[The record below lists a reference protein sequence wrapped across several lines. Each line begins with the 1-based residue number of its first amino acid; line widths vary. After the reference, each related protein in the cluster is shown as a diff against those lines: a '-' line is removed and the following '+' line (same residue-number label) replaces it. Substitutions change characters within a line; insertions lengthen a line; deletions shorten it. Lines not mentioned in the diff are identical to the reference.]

1 MIKLTVNRGKINID
15 EISGNG
21 VDIMS
26 ELCVIVKAVC
36 TAFTEDEKERDK
48 LCSNM
53 VLMVSNALKLGEDA
67 EWGAD
72 LEDDE
77 NDENADF

>member
-1 MIKLTVNRGKINID
+1 MIKLTINKCSCEID
-15 EISGNG
+15 EISVNG
-21 VDIMS
+21 AVIMS
-26 ELCVIVKAVC
+26 ELCVIVKTVC

-53 VLMVSNALKLGEDA
+53 VLMVSNALKYGEDRN
-67 EWGAD
+67 WGAD

-77 NDENADF
+77 NTDF

>member
-1 MIKLTVNRGKINID
+1 MIKVTVNKGECD
-15 EISGNG
+15 VHEVSGTG
-21 VDIMS
+21 IVIMS

-36 TAFTEDEKERDK
+36 AGYAQDESDPKK
-48 LCSNM
+48 FCSSM
-53 VLMVSNALKLGEDA
+53 VTSVAHALMVAEQT

-77 NDENADF
+77 NADF

>member
-1 MIKLTVNRGKINID
+1 MIKLTINKEHID
-15 EISGNG
+15 IHEISGNG

-36 TAFTEDEKERDK
+36 TAFTEDKKERDK

-53 VLMVSNALKLGEDA
+53 VLMVSNALKYGEDRN
-67 EWGAD
+67 WGAD
-72 LEDDE
+72 IED
-77 NDENADF
+77 DENADF

>member
-1 MIKLTVNRGKINID
+1 MIKLTID
-15 EISGNG
+15 KGNCDIREISGNG

-36 TAFTEDEKERDK
+36 TAFTEDEKDSEE

-53 VLMVSNALKLGEDA
+53 VLMVSNALKCGEDTK
-67 EWGAD
+67 WGAD

-77 NDENADF
+77 NADF

>member
-1 MIKLTVNRGKINID
+1 MIKITIDRGDCNIEEASGTGLTL
-15 EISGNG
+15 
-21 VDIMS
+21 MS

-36 TAFTEDEKERDK
+36 DGYSKVEDNSKE

-53 VLMVSNALKLGEDA
+53 VLSVAHALLAGEHA
-67 EWGAD
+67 NWGAD

-77 NDENADF
+77 NADF